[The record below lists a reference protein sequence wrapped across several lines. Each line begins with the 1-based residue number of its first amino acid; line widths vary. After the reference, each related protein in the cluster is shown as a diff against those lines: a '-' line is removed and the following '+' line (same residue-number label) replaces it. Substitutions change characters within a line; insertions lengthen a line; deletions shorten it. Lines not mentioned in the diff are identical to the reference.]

1 MLMVGG
7 GALMLNYPHLFSP
20 IKVGNVVFRNRIF
33 ASPTGWVDIKDDC
46 TLGDNAIDYYAE
58 KAKGGAASVCV
69 GECQVD
75 HPRGSRGGLSRG
87 GTAFPTSPASASL
100 SCNSPPPPPRHRV
113 QP

>member
-1 MLMVGG
+1 MLK
-7 GALMLNYPHLFSP
+7 YPHLFSP

-46 TLGDNAIDYYAE
+46 TLGENAIDYYIE

-75 HPRGSRGGLSRG
+75 RPRSPRGNR
-87 GTAFPTSPASASL
+87 
-100 SCNSPPPPPRHRV
+100 
-113 QP
+113 